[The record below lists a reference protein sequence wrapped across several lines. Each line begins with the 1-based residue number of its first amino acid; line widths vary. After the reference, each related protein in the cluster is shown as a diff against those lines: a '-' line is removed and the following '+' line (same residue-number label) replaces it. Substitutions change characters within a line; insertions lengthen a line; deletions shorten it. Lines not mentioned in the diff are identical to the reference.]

1 MRGSLRWT
9 LLSCGSVPWAGARTR
24 REIQMCGAHI
34 QKNHTQGLQQ
44 ACAFAARTATELPKN
59 PACQALQC
67 KGPCFLPH
75 HMLCT
80 AALTSTI
87 PPIPC
92 LDRPEKPD
100 RDTEHV
106 CLYSKLLSISS
117 ALIFFFFAIK
127 IFQKEKTI
135 PPPSLSLPAMFPR
148 CQLISDAQLV
158 HSHL

>member
-1 MRGSLRWT
+1 MGSSKDTQRN
-9 LLSCGSVPWAGARTR
+9 ATR
-24 REIQMCGAHI
+24 GAHV
-34 QKNHTQGLQQ
+34 QKQHTQGLQQ

-59 PACQALQC
+59 PACQVLQC
-67 KGPCFLPH
+67 KGPCLLPY

-80 AALTSTI
+80 AALTSTT

-92 LDRPEKPD
+92 SDRPEKLG

-106 CLYSKLLSISS
+106 CLYSKLPTVSS
-117 ALIFFFFAIK
+117 AQPHPLSFFFAIK
-127 IFQKEKTI
+127 IFQKEKKKI